1 MYKKTLCGLL
11 AAAALSLPAQGARA
25 AHTVPVQV
33 DGFPLETVC
42 YLEDGV
48 TYVPLR
54 TLLDTL
60 GGWELRWD
68 GASRSAVG
76 SGDGHWLTAC
86 PASGTVTLD
95 GETRTGRVFL
105 ESGRTYVPLRAMAE
119 LLGGG
124 AEWDPYLGGAAMTS
138 GSAGYDA
145 AELYWLS
152 RIISAESR
160 GEPLEGQIAVGNV
173 VLNRVDSRDFPDTIP
188 DVIFDQEDG
197 IQFEPVG
204 NGTVYQTP
212 TDQSVEAA
220 MRVLDG
226 EEVLEGA
233 MFFYAPALSPG
244 TWINENRT
252 YLTSIGCHRFYL

>member
-119 LLGGG
+119 LL
-124 AEWDPYLGGAAMTS
+124 AY
-138 GSAGYDA
+138 
-145 AELYWLS
+145 
-152 RIISAESR
+152 
-160 GEPLEGQIAVGNV
+160 
-173 VLNRVDSRDFPDTIP
+173 RVRQARNPPGLF
-188 DVIFDQEDG
+188 
-197 IQFEPVG
+197 
-204 NGTVYQTP
+204 
-212 TDQSVEAA
+212 SV
-220 MRVLDG
+220 
-226 EEVLEGA
+226 
-233 MFFYAPALSPG
+233 S
-244 TWINENRT
+244 
-252 YLTSIGCHRFYL
+252 